1 MFDRENLL
9 GWVLLATCALAGGIL
24 LWSTVMDRPLVYT
37 GPGWLP
43 PILAVAYL
51 GGVLYLWF
59 TGSGQRWF
67 ARRSTDPVF
76 RDGMRKRGSDKA
88 AGTDPGSDE
97 TPRS

>member
-9 GWVLLATCALAGGIL
+9 GWVLLTTCALAGGIL
-24 LWSTVMDRPLVYT
+24 LWSTVTDRPLVYT
-37 GPGWLP
+37 GPTWLP

-51 GGVLYLWF
+51 GGVIYLWF

-76 RDGMRKRGSDKA
+76 RGGMRKRGPNQTPES
-88 AGTDPGSDE
+88 TPGSDE
-97 TPRS
+97 APRS